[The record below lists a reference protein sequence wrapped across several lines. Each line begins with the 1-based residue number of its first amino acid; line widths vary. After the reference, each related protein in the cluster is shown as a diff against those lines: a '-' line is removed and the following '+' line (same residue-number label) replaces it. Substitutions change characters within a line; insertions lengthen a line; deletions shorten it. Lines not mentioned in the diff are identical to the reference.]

1 VEPRQVIEVERLPAE
16 AGATIEMTDIL
27 MLGGDGEVTFGQP
40 LVEGARVV
48 AEVLDHGRDKKIVVF
63 KYKNKT
69 RYRRKQGHRQ
79 GFTRLAIQSILTGKE
94 QAAEPKPARA
104 PRRRAAT
111 AEQAAEPKPAR
122 APRAHDATIP
132 AAIAKE
138 AAGPQRKPR
147 TRKTEGEK

>member
-1 VEPRQVIEVERLPAE
+1 MERLPEE

-48 AEVLDHGRDKKIVVF
+48 AEVLEHGRDKKIVVF

-79 GFTRLAIQSILTGKE
+79 AFTRLAIQSILTGHK

-111 AEQAAEPKPAR
+111 P
-122 APRAHDATIP
+122 
-132 AAIAKE
+132 KE
-138 AAGPQRKPR
+138 ATGPQRKPR
-147 TRKTEGEK
+147 SRKPEGEE

>member
-104 PRRRAAT
+104 PR
-111 AEQAAEPKPAR
+111 
-122 APRAHDATIP
+122 AHDATIP